1 MKNGNRLGF
10 IFLIAFNMIGMVSCS
25 NIATDSLTSLGD
37 TITTDVNSIIEDT
50 DNEVIDLN
58 LDELSDIERYNMLLN
73 DEDWKIID
81 IIVSDSPIAT
91 YVNENERLSSGG
103 FEYITNENGSSMM
116 IYKGLLQ
123 RIKNKEAI
131 DLNIDELSD
140 IERYNMLLNDEDWEI
155 TDIIVSDSPIATYVN
170 ENERL
175 LSSGFEFIT
184 DKNGSS
190 KMIYKGILQK
200 KKDINQTSK
209 TTTVNN

>member
-58 LDELSDIERYNMLLN
+58 L
-73 DEDWKIID
+73 
-81 IIVSDSPIAT
+81 
-91 YVNENERLSSGG
+91 
-103 FEYITNENGSSMM
+103 
-116 IYKGLLQ
+116 
-123 RIKNKEAI
+123 
-131 DLNIDELSD
+131 DELSD